1 MELLDF
7 SVDVDGRRLV
17 GQIEIG
23 GVVTGNGAPN
33 VTIFDAQGEI
43 VFRGVTYR
51 TPVQLQIADNFEA
64 TPGEGQVDAISIGF
78 QIDGVVSLL
87 GQVSTSDTGLLGST
101 PTSVSLNDFEGDGTV
116 GVFDEETATN
126 TTTSFLSFSIDMDR
140 ADPVVIVPTDG
151 DDLFEGTPEA
161 DVFDGGGGADTLFG
175 FGGRDTLEG
184 GAGADEIDGGAGA
197 DRLFGGGGRDILRGE
212 GAGDDLFGG
221 GGRDQLFGGRG
232 RDELFGNGGRD
243 MLFGENGRDML
254 FGGGGR
260 DALTGDGGRDALL
273 GGGGRDTLDG
283 GRGRDTLEGG
293 GARDVL
299 EGGAGRDLLTG
310 GAGADT
316 FVFSAGDGVDTI
328 TDFALGQDVIDL
340 QSLEIGFGDLT
351 IETEGGD
358 AVVTASGVTIIL
370 NGVDGAELREGDFL
384 F

>member
-1 MELLDF
+1 MGFLEF

-17 GQIEIG
+17 GDIEIG
-23 GVVTGNGAPN
+23 GVASGSGLPDITA
-33 VTIFDAQGEI
+33 FDAQGEI
-43 VFRGVTYR
+43 VFRGTTYR
-51 TPVQLQIADNFEA
+51 TPVQFQISDNFEV
-64 TPGEGQVDAISIGF
+64 TPGAGRIDAISIGF

-87 GQVSTSDTGLLGST
+87 GQVSTSDTSLLQST
-101 PTSVSLNDFEGDGTV
+101 PTTVSLSDFDGDGTV
-116 GVFDEETATN
+116 GVFDEEASTN
-126 TTTSFLSFSIDMDR
+126 TTTSFSSFSVMTNRTDLI
-140 ADPVVIVPTDG
+140 VIAPTDG
-151 DDLFEGTPEA
+151 ADLFEGTPEA
-161 DVFDGGGGADTLFG
+161 DVFDGGGGDDTLLG
-175 FGGRDTLEG
+175 LGGRDTLEG
-184 GAGADEIDGGAGA
+184 GAGRDEIDGGAGA
-197 DRLFGGGGRDILRGE
+197 DSLFGGGGRDILRGE

-243 MLFGENGRDML
+243 ALFGDGGGDML

-260 DALTGDGGRDALL
+260 DMLSGGGGRDVLQ

-310 GAGADT
+310 GAGVDT

-328 TDFALGQDVIDL
+328 SDFAVGQDVIDL
-340 QSLEIGFGDLT
+340 QSLEIGFGDLM

-358 AVVTASGVTIIL
+358 AAISAGDVTIIL
-370 NGVDGAELREGDFL
+370 IGVDGAELLEGDFL